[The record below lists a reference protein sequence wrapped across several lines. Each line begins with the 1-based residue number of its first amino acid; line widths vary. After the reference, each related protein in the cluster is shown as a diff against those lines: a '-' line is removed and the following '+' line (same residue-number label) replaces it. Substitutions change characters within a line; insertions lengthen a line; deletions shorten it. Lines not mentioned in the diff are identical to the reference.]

1 MLKKGREENLVRS
14 QQWPQIEGKVHEIQW
29 DSSLPREGLL
39 YSYSCAAG
47 YYSGFYWHWFE
58 RTNIREVKAGDRINL
73 RCNPENAGESVFIG
87 FQESPMPSVVK
98 GF

>member
-1 MLKKGREENLVRS
+1 MAGTALLPWEQWLAKLLHPPYVAVRRWMLKKGREENLVRS

-47 YYSGFYWHWFE
+47 YYSGF
-58 RTNIREVKAGDRINL
+58 
-73 RCNPENAGESVFIG
+73 
-87 FQESPMPSVVK
+87 
-98 GF
+98 